1 MRVIVWGIN
10 YAPEFIGIAPQNV
23 ALCEFLAEQGH
34 DVEMVTTFPYYPAW
48 RKRPEDRGRLYR
60 TDVVNGVRVRRCWHF
75 VPAQVSR
82 LKRILHEG
90 TFVATSMLRALF
102 LRRPDV
108 FVVVSPPLLLGV
120 AAWLV
125 GKVKGAPFVFHVQ
138 DLQPDAAVGLG
149 MLKPSAFTRALYGI
163 EAFAYRQA
171 ARVSG
176 ITRGM
181 LRTFQEKGVAA
192 EKQVYFPNTIDLKGD
207 GPEPDR
213 GDFRKRHGFPEGEF
227 LAVYAGN
234 LGVKQGLEILLE
246 TAALLR
252 DRAIRFI
259 ICGDGAQRETLA
271 ARATEMRLPNFS
283 LLPLQ
288 SDRDYAALLR
298 DAGVCFI
305 TQQAGAGNAFFPS
318 KLLALLAKAKPVVTV
333 ASPESD
339 LVLALAEGN
348 FGVNVPPGRPEEL
361 ASVLEELAKDPAR
374 LAEYGAAGRRYVE
387 QFEKS
392 RVLEDILGELS
403 SVL

>member
-1 MRVIVWGIN
+1 MRIIVWGIN
-10 YAPEFIGIAPQNV
+10 YAPELIGIAPQNV
-23 ALCEFLAEQGH
+23 ALCEFLAERGH
-34 DVEMVTTFPYYPAW
+34 DVEMVATFPYYPAW
-48 RKRPEDRGRLYR
+48 RKRSEDRGRLYR

-82 LKRILHEG
+82 VKRILHEG
-90 TFVATSMLRALF
+90 TFVATSLLRALF

-149 MLKPSAFTRALYGI
+149 MLKPSAFTRALYGL

-181 LRTFQEKGVAA
+181 LRTFQEKGVAP
-192 EKQVYFPNTIDLKGD
+192 EKQVYFPNTIDLNSD
-207 GPEPDR
+207 GPERDS
-213 GDFRKRHGFPEGEF
+213 GDFRKRHRFPEDQF

-252 DRAIRFI
+252 DSGIRFL
-259 ICGDGAQRETLA
+259 ICGDGAQREALV
-271 ARATEMRLPNFS
+271 ARATEMCLPNFS

-288 SDRDYAALLR
+288 PDRDYAALLR
-298 DAGVCFI
+298 AADLCFI
-305 TQQAGAGNAFFPS
+305 TQRAGAGNAFFPS

-333 ASPESD
+333 AAPQSD
-339 LVLALAEGN
+339 LALALAEGN
-348 FGVNVPPGRPEEL
+348 FGVNVPPERPEEL
-361 ASVLEELAKDPAR
+361 ARVLEALAKDPAR
-374 LAEYGAAGRRYVE
+374 LAEYGAAGRCYVE
-387 QFEKS
+387 QFEKT
-392 RVLEDILGELS
+392 RVLENFLGELAR
-403 SVL
+403 VL

>member
-34 DVEMVTTFPYYPAW
+34 DVEMITTFPYYPAW
-48 RKRPEDRGRLYR
+48 RKRREDRGRLYR

-90 TFVATSMLRALF
+90 TFVATSMLRASF

-125 GKVKGAPFVFHVQ
+125 GKVKGAPFIFHVQ

-149 MLKPSAFTRALYGI
+149 MLRPSAFTRALYGI

-192 EKQVYFPNTIDLKGD
+192 EKQVYFPNTIDLKSD

-213 GDFRKRHGFPEGEF
+213 GAFRKRHGFPEDEF
-227 LAVYAGN
+227 LAVYSGN

-252 DRAIRFI
+252 DRGIRFI

-288 SDRDYAALLR
+288 PDRDYVALLR
-298 DAGVCFI
+298 DADVCFI

-339 LVLALAEGN
+339 LALALAEGN
-348 FGVNVPPGRPEEL
+348 FGVNVPPGRPDEL
-361 ASVLEELAKDPAR
+361 AAVLDALAKDPAR
-374 LAEYGAAGRRYVE
+374 LAGYGAAGRRYVE
-387 QFEKS
+387 QFEKTEVFES
-392 RVLEDILGELS
+392 FLGELVR
-403 SVL
+403 VL

>member
-23 ALCEFLAEQGH
+23 ALCEFLAERGH
-34 DVEMVTTFPYYPAW
+34 EVEMVTTFPYYPAW
-48 RKRPEDRGRLYR
+48 RKRAEDRGQLYR

-90 TFVATSMLRALF
+90 TFVATSMLRTLF

-120 AAWLV
+120 AGWLV
-125 GKVKGAPFVFHVQ
+125 GKVKAAPFVFHVQ

-149 MLKPSAFTRALYGI
+149 MLKPSAFTRALYGM
-163 EAFAYRQA
+163 EAFGYRKA

-176 ITRGM
+176 ITPGM

-192 EKQVYFPNTIDLKGD
+192 EKQVYFPNTIDLESD

-213 GDFRKRHGFPEGEF
+213 GQFRKRHGVPEGAF

-234 LGVKQGLEILLE
+234 LGVKQGLEIVLE

-252 DRAIRFI
+252 DHGIRFL
-259 ICGDGAQRETLA
+259 ICGDGAQREMLA
-271 ARATEMRLPNFS
+271 ARAIEMRLANFS

-288 SDRDYAALLR
+288 PERDYAALLR
-298 DAGVCFI
+298 DADICFI

-333 ASPESD
+333 AAPESD
-339 LVLALAEGN
+339 LAIAVAEGN
-348 FGVNVPPGRPEEL
+348 FGINVPPGRPEEL
-361 ASVLEELAKDPAR
+361 ASVLEALAKDSAR

-387 QFEKS
+387 QFEKA
-392 RVLEDILGELS
+392 RVLGDFLGELGGI
-403 SVL
+403 L

>member
-10 YAPEFIGIAPQNV
+10 YAPELIGIAPQNV

-60 TDVVNGVRVRRCWHF
+60 TVVVNGVRVRRCWHF

-138 DLQPDAAVGLG
+138 DLQPDAALGLG

-192 EKQVYFPNTIDLKGD
+192 EKQVYFPNTIDLKNE
-207 GPEPDR
+207 GPERDR
-213 GDFRKRHGFPEGEF
+213 GDFRKRQRFREDQF

-252 DRAIRFI
+252 DRGIRFI
-259 ICGDGAQRETLA
+259 ICGDGAQRQALA
-271 ARATEMRLPNFS
+271 ALAAEMRLPNFS

-298 DAGVCFI
+298 DADLCFI

-339 LVLALAEGN
+339 LALALAEGD

-361 ASVLEELAKDPAR
+361 ARVLGALANDPAR
-374 LAEYGAAGRRYVE
+374 LAAYGTAGRRYVE
-387 QFEKS
+387 QFERT
-392 RVLEDILGELS
+392 RVLKDFLGELGR
-403 SVL
+403 VT

>member
-23 ALCEFLAEQGH
+23 ALCEFLAERGH
-34 DVEMVTTFPYYPAW
+34 DVEMLTTFPYYPAW
-48 RKRPEDRGRLYR
+48 RKRPGDRGRLYR
-60 TDVVNGVRVRRCWHF
+60 TDVMNGVPVRRCWHF

-125 GKVKGAPFVFHVQ
+125 GKVKGAPFIFHVQ
-138 DLQPDAAVGLG
+138 DLQPDAAVALG
-149 MLKPSAFTRALYGI
+149 MLRPSAFTRALYGI
-163 EAFAYRQA
+163 EAFAYRHA

-181 LRTFQEKGVAA
+181 LRTFHEKGVAS
-192 EKQVYFPNTIDLKGD
+192 EKQIYFPNTIDLKSD

-213 GDFRKRHGFPEGEF
+213 GAFRKRYGFPEDKF
-227 LAVYAGN
+227 LAVYSGN

-252 DRAIRFI
+252 DRGIRFL
-259 ICGDGAQRETLA
+259 ICGDGAQREMLA

-288 SDRDYAALLR
+288 PDRDYAALLR
-298 DAGVCFI
+298 DADVCFV

-339 LVLALAEGN
+339 LALALGEGN

-361 ASVLEELAKDPAR
+361 AAVLDALAKDPAR

-387 QFEKS
+387 QFEKA
-392 RVLEDILGELS
+392 RVLPNFLEELTRIL
-403 SVL
+403 

>member
-48 RKRPEDRGRLYR
+48 RKRPGDRGRLYR

-125 GKVKGAPFVFHVQ
+125 GKVKGAPFIFHVQ

-149 MLKPSAFTRALYGI
+149 MLRPSAFTRALYGI

-192 EKQVYFPNTIDLKGD
+192 EKQVYFPNTIDLKSD

-213 GDFRKRHGFPEGEF
+213 GAFRKRHGFPEDEF
-227 LAVYAGN
+227 LAVYSGN

-252 DRAIRFI
+252 DRGIRFI

-288 SDRDYAALLR
+288 PDRDYVALLR
-298 DAGVCFI
+298 DADVCFI

-339 LVLALAEGN
+339 LALALAEGN

-361 ASVLEELAKDPAR
+361 AAVLDALAKDPAR
-374 LAEYGAAGRRYVE
+374 LAGYGAAGRRYVE
-387 QFEKS
+387 QFEKTEVFES
-392 RVLEDILGELS
+392 FLGELVR
-403 SVL
+403 VL

>member
-1 MRVIVWGIN
+1 MRIIVWGIN

-34 DVEMVTTFPYYPAW
+34 EVEIVTTFPYYPAW
-48 RKRPEDRGRLYR
+48 RKRPEDRGLLYR
-60 TDVVNGVRVRRCWHF
+60 TDVVNGVRIRRCWHF

-90 TFVATSMLRALF
+90 TFVATSTLRAFF

-108 FVVVSPPLLLGV
+108 FVVVSPPLLLGM
-120 AAWLV
+120 AAWVV
-125 GKVKGAPFVFHVQ
+125 GKAKRAPFVFHVQ

-149 MLKPSAFTRALYGI
+149 MLRPSAFTRALYGI

-192 EKQVYFPNTIDLKGD
+192 EKQLYFPNTIDLNSNAL
-207 GPEPDR
+207 EPAR
-213 GDFRKRHGFPEGEF
+213 GAFRKRHGFPEDEL
-227 LAVYAGN
+227 LAVYSGN

-252 DRAIRFI
+252 DRGIRFI

-271 ARATEMRLPNFS
+271 ARATEMRLPNLS

-288 SDRDYAALLR
+288 ADRDYAALLR
-298 DAGVCFI
+298 DADVCFI
-305 TQQAGAGNAFFPS
+305 TQQVGAGNAFFPS

-333 ASPESD
+333 ASPGSD
-339 LVLALAEGN
+339 LALALAEGN
-348 FGVNVPPGRPEEL
+348 FGVNVPPGRPQEL
-361 ASVLEELAKDPAR
+361 AAVLDALAKDPGR

-387 QFEKS
+387 QFEKG
-392 RVLEDILGELS
+392 RVMQKFQAELAAVS
-403 SVL
+403 

>member
-10 YAPEFIGIAPQNV
+10 YAPELIGIAPQTV

-34 DVEMVTTFPYYPAW
+34 DVEMITTFPYYPAW
-48 RKRPEDRGRLYR
+48 RKRREDRGQLYR

-75 VPAQVSR
+75 VPARVSR

-102 LRRPDV
+102 LQRPDV

-149 MLKPSAFTRALYGI
+149 MLKRSAFTRVLYGI
-163 EAFAYRQA
+163 ETFAYRHA

-176 ITRGM
+176 ITQGM
-181 LRTFQEKGVAA
+181 LRTFQEKGVFS
-192 EKQVYFPNTIDLKGD
+192 EKQVYFPNTIDLKSD

-213 GDFRKRHGFPEGEF
+213 GAFSKRQGFPEGEF

-252 DRAIRFI
+252 DRGIRFI
-259 ICGDGAQRETLA
+259 ICGDGAQREKLA

-288 SDRDYAALLR
+288 PDRDYAALLR
-298 DAGVCFI
+298 DADVCFI
-305 TQQAGAGNAFFPS
+305 TQQAGAGKAFFPS

-339 LVLALAEGN
+339 LALALAEGN

-361 ASVLEELAKDPAR
+361 AGVLDALAKDPAR
-374 LAEYGAAGRRYVE
+374 LAEYGVAGRRYVE
-387 QFEKS
+387 QFEKT
-392 RVLEDILGELS
+392 RVLSNFVEELAR
-403 SVL
+403 VA